1 MSTKDHR
8 GISRKECEMQI
19 VLIDTFMV
27 PEKSRSEFSANVRR
41 SAEFL
46 KTLSGYVEGFVY
58 EKTDGDSPYNVV
70 TTAVWESEEAFGN
83 ARKAAAA
90 HFHQIGFNP
99 QEIVTRLEVEMK
111 RAIYRRSP
119 Y

>member
-1 MSTKDHR
+1 MSTKDPR
-8 GISRKECEMQI
+8 GISRKEREMQI
-19 VLIDTFMV
+19 VLIDTFIV
-27 PEKSRSEFSANVRR
+27 PEKSKSEFSANVRR

-46 KTLSGYVEGFVY
+46 RTLSGYVEGFVY
-58 EKTDGDSPYNVV
+58 EKTDGDSPYNFV

-90 HFHQIGFNP
+90 HFQQIGFNP
-99 QEIVTRLEVEMK
+99 QQIVTRLEVEMK

>member
-1 MSTKDHR
+1 M
-8 GISRKECEMQI
+8 EI
-19 VLIDTFMV
+19 VLIDTFIV

-46 KTLSGYVEGFVY
+46 RTLPGYVEGFVY
-58 EKTDGDSPYNVV
+58 EKIDGDGPYDFV
-70 TTAVWESEEAFGN
+70 TTAVWQSDEAFGN

-90 HFHQIGFNP
+90 HFQQVGFNP
-99 QEIVTRLEVEMK
+99 QEIVKRLEVEMQ

>member
-1 MSTKDHR
+1 M
-8 GISRKECEMQI
+8 
-19 VLIDTFMV
+19 

-46 KTLSGYVEGFVY
+46 RTLSGYVEGFVY
-58 EKTDGDSPYNVV
+58 EKTEGDSPYNFV
-70 TTAVWESEEAFGN
+70 TTAVWENEEAFEN
-83 ARKAAAA
+83 ARKSAAT
-90 HFHQIGFNP
+90 HLQQVGFNP
-99 QEIVTRLEVEMK
+99 QEIVKRLEVEMK